1 VFESCSTLSPPGENI
16 SDKEEEEEEEEEEEY
31 CKNRRWV
38 QL

>member
-1 VFESCSTLSPPGENI
+1 LSPPGENI
-16 SDKEEEEEEEEEEEY
+16 SDNEEEEEEEEEEEY